1 MSQTFEPTRSADE
14 RPRPSREPGR
24 GSRGGPSR
32 GDGPVTPWSRGD
44 SERGGT
50 PAEAGARA
58 ERAAGRRVPSQPQAG
73 TAARGGDP
81 AASDHAARAWTQD
94 MHGFGSGRSIGMP
107 ASAPAGPDD
116 VAAGPLD
123 ALTAAAAV
131 DAQSVVIG
139 LDAPVMALVGAD
151 AGYLGA
157 DLGGPAW
164 AAPGGQ
170 GDGRRATRRGIAEA
184 NAAAPEGGD
193 DRAGRRGRSFSG
205 PAAARALGS
214 KISAEDGGGSGSGSG
229 RGSDRGRPGRRY
241 MPAPQETGDLAAV
254 DDPNSVPV
262 GLQPGQLP
270 QVMPGAPMHTGPM
283 QPGLMH
289 PDAGPVPPYAAPPPP
304 PISTG
309 SVPWLTGE
317 QEPVSI
323 TAALGDPFTDT
334 GATQMLRPYDDA
346 ADLPAEGPA
355 PSLVRPYART
365 GGRTKPGHDL
375 DLEALV
381 VTTVNGR
388 EAWSSPLLNPEHV
401 QVIGLCV
408 DTTSVAEIAARLSVP
423 IGVARVI
430 IADMVDLGLVEVGK
444 TSANTGDERDPAF
457 LRRVLS
463 GLQRL

>member
-1 MSQTFEPTRSADE
+1 
-14 RPRPSREPGR
+14 
-24 GSRGGPSR
+24 
-32 GDGPVTPWSRGD
+32 
-44 SERGGT
+44 
-50 PAEAGARA
+50 
-58 ERAAGRRVPSQPQAG
+58 
-73 TAARGGDP
+73 
-81 AASDHAARAWTQD
+81 

-107 ASAPAGPDD
+107 ASADPADD
-116 VAAGPLD
+116 LADDLSAQAYAAGPLD

-131 DAQSVVIG
+131 DAQSVVLG

-151 AGYLGA
+151 AAHLRA
-157 DLGGPAW
+157 DRPAPAW
-164 AAPGGQ
+164 VGPPGARTERSAP

-184 NAAAPEGGD
+184 NAAVPEGGD
-193 DRAGRRGRSFSG
+193 DRAARRGRSFSG
-205 PAAARALGS
+205 PAAARTVGS
-214 KISAEDGGGSGSGSG
+214 KISAEDGGSS

-241 MPAPQETGDLAAV
+241 MPVPQETGDQPVV
-254 DDPNSVPV
+254 DDRTGPLPS
-262 GLQPGQLP
+262 GPGQ
-270 QVMPGAPMHTGPM
+270 MPPPAPLTAGPMQTGPMQTGPMQTGPMQTGPMHTGPLH
-283 QPGLMH
+283 Q
-289 PDAGPVPPYAAPPPP
+289 DAGPVPPYAAPP

-317 QEPVSI
+317 QDAISI

-334 GATQMLRPYDDA
+334 GATQMLRPYDDS